1 MYGKYMAEA
10 REKARLT
17 QRQAAAK
24 LGISQG
30 YLAGIEIGRNDPD
43 AWHLIVKMSEVY
55 GTDLNELFGV
65 SGGEIVRETN
75 EILGRLSPE
84 RYKEIMEIAKLF
96 LLLDSQE
103 YRSEVIEDLIISSDL
118 FGDGRVTDLLIAA
131 KRERD
136 TLDVGLGLGL
146 GLTDQF

>member
-75 EILGRLSPE
+75 EILRRLSPE
-84 RYKEIMEIAKLF
+84 RYQEIMEIAKLF
-96 LLLDSQE
+96 LLLDSQD

-118 FGDGRVTDLLIAA
+118 FGNGRVTDLLIAA

-136 TLDVGLGLGL
+136 ALGVGLGLGL
-146 GLTDQF
+146 GLTD